1 MAKRDFSGVVHL
13 EHGHKAV
20 AMMLR
25 GTADSRFVL
34 VRGVPSNDESRIDE
48 YLWADVRKDGK
59 PVELTIEDNPIVIDV
74 PGTYK
79 FRNEGFADEQALID
93 ITTYG
98 RKLETQT
105 YV

>member
-1 MAKRDFSGVVHL
+1 MTKRDFSGVVHL
-13 EHGHKAV
+13 GYGDKAV
-20 AMMLR
+20 AMMIR
-25 GTADSRFVL
+25 GTSESRFVL
-34 VRGVPSNDESRIDE
+34 VRGVPSNSESRIDE
-48 YLWADVRKDGK
+48 YLWADVKKDGQ
-59 PVELTIEDNPIVIDV
+59 PVVLSAEQNPVVIDI

-79 FRNEGFADEQALID
+79 FRNEGFEDEQALID